1 MSTETWYSCGFNMHL
16 KREREREA
24 RKKGGFF
31 FLILPK
37 AIKISI
43 SKNVLGS
50 NLKHASIVCLLVP
63 SSSVFLHSF

>member
-1 MSTETWYSCGFNMHL
+1 MSTETWYSCGFDMHL
-16 KREREREA
+16 KRERGA